1 VSAWW
6 ETPLGELRFHWG
18 AAYQIDYRHGMF
30 TAVRRD
36 DGSAISRDD
45 AADLLEEIR
54 RDYQCRPVR
63 RDAT

>member
-1 VSAWW
+1 VTAWW

-18 AAYQIDYRHGMF
+18 QAYEIHFRHGRF

-45 AADLLEEIR
+45 PGELLEEIR
-54 RDYQCRPVR
+54 RDYSARPVP
-63 RDAT
+63 RDGS